1 MLQSRGIAVRKLSC
15 ENDISTYCAAL
26 HESAGVYRESSIKK
40 TIIIPCWQ
48 KESRGQLEA
57 RKGKKR

>member
-15 ENDISTYCAAL
+15 EDDISTYCAAL

-40 TIIIPCWQ
+40 NNHYTLLAEGESWTI
-48 KESRGQLEA
+48 RG
-57 RKGKKR
+57 